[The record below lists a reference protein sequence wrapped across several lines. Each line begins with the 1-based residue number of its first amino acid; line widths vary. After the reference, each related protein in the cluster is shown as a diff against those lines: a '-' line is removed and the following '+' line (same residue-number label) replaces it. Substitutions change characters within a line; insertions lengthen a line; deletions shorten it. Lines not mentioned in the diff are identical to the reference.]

1 MAIAR
6 VVIIDDEPSLIKFV
20 SQNLRARGYDVVDAS
35 NGLEGVERVKD
46 YKPDLVILDVN
57 MPGMDGFEVCSYLRQ
72 FSDAAIIMLTASGNE
87 GDKIHA
93 LDLGAD
99 DYLTKP
105 FGIGELMARVR
116 AVMRRVSQAQTRSTR
131 HEEVRSGELAI
142 DFEHRRVSVK
152 DKPVKL
158 TPTEYT
164 LLEQLVTRPDTVLT
178 HRELLSNVWGA
189 EYRDETEYL
198 RVYVGRLR
206 RKLEDDPANPK
217 YLLTEP
223 GVGYRF
229 NPNV

>member
-1 MAIAR
+1 
-6 VVIIDDEPSLIKFV
+6 
-20 SQNLRARGYDVVDAS
+20 
-35 NGLEGVERVKD
+35 
-46 YKPDLVILDVN
+46 
-57 MPGMDGFEVCSYLRQ
+57 
-72 FSDAAIIMLTASGNE
+72 
-87 GDKIHA
+87 
-93 LDLGAD
+93 
-99 DYLTKP
+99 
-105 FGIGELMARVR
+105 
-116 AVMRRVSQAQTRSTR
+116 
-131 HEEVRSGELAI
+131 LAI

-229 NPNV
+229 NPDV